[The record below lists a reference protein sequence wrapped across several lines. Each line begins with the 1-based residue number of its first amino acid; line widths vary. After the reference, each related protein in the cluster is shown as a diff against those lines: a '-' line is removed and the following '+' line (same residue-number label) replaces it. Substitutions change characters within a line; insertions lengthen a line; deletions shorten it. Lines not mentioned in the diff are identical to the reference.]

1 MTDDT
6 AYQTSTPE
14 RAAFTVAVKCA
25 TCGQAGSV
33 IWEENALPSPGGPD
47 RRLVLVSGGFHAG
60 ETRGLS
66 GDPQIVC
73 NNCDAV
79 LED

>member
-1 MTDDT
+1 MTDET
-6 AYQTSTPE
+6 THQASTQG
-14 RAAFTVAVKCA
+14 RSTFTVEVKCSA
-25 TCGQAGSV
+25 CGQAGSV
-33 IWEENALPSPGGPD
+33 TWEENALPSPSGP
-47 RRLVLVSGGFHAG
+47 RRILVRMSGGFHAS

-73 NNCDAV
+73 NNCNAI

>member
-1 MTDDT
+1 VTDET
-6 AYQTSTPE
+6 AHHALTPE
-14 RAAFTVAVKCA
+14 RAAFAVEVKCS
-25 TCGQAGSV
+25 TCGQVGSV
-33 IWEENALPSPGGPD
+33 IWEENALPSPSGPA
-47 RRLVLVSGGFHAG
+47 RTLILVSGGFHAD

-73 NNCDAV
+73 SNCSAV